1 MFGHIFDS
9 VSAESVNLITSG
21 LVGAG
26 RFVIKEET
34 IPTVHATL
42 IANLFAGNKIVSPA
56 ELRRQ
61 GIKLVVQ
68 LYAHCKEQ
76 LALTDR
82 PRLPIGTDAILI
94 DMAVN
99 ALGLNVD
106 FHVDVPKYYANHLQA
121 EATAKRKSEK
131 LASATGASKPKV
143 CIRFNQMVQ
152 QNENLDRVVTVSPL
166 DAPGLIYE
174 VHEQYPLIADTLQ
187 FDNTLSWD
195 NRHFR
200 VAVASL
206 NCLDQRQALARF
218 TRDPMVNDKDWMPAA
233 LLAMI
238 ENKIA
243 DILASSIEDELT
255 KQSSKSAIVPTKQP
269 LQSAIVS
276 TKQPSKSAIVSTKQL
291 LQSIVS
297 TKQPSKSAIV
307 STKQPLQS
315 IVSTKQPSKSA
326 IVSTKQPLQSHRR
339 WVLGSNLSLVGRYL
353 LKKHGQ
359 LRHARKKHS

>member
-255 KQSSKSAIVPTKQP
+255 KQPSKSAIVSTKQP
-269 LQSAIVS
+269 LQSIVS
-276 TKQPSKSAIVSTKQL
+276 TKQPSKSAIVLTKQP